1 MKKRFS
7 VFFIVFAFI
16 LSLGAI
22 GSLSFKNKAF
32 AEEFEEKIESKSAY
46 LADYISGTVIYEKNS
61 AERLPIASMCKIM
74 TLLLTFEEI
83 DLGNLSFD
91 EDIIVSD
98 NAAGMGGSQVFLEAN
113 ASYKAEELIKSVVVA
128 SANDSCVALA
138 ERISGSE
145 QAFTKRMNERAKELG
160 MDDTV
165 FVNCTGLPKAGQYSC
180 AKDVAKMFSALLSH
194 DYYFKFSNVWL
205 DKIYHPKGRLTEIS
219 NTNKLVRFY
228 NGCDGGKTG
237 YTSEAGHCLSASAT
251 RDGMRLV
258 CVVISSPS
266 SKTRFKEV
274 SSLFNFGFA
283 NFTNKLIIDENE
295 PLDLT
300 VNVEKGK
307 KSSIKVVPEKSF
319 YAFSGKNDKRA
330 FEFDFKQENRIV
342 APIAKGDVV
351 GTLYVYENG
360 VEVGSVNILAM
371 EDVSQKG
378 FIDGIYDV
386 TDNWTLVG

>member
-22 GSLSFKNKAF
+22 GSLSFKSKAF

-46 LADYISGTVIYEKNS
+46 LADYNSGTVVYEKNA
-61 AERLPIASMCKIM
+61 AEHLPIASMCKIM
-74 TLLLTFEEI
+74 TLLLSFEEI
-83 DLGNLSFD
+83 DLGNLLFD
-91 EDIIVSD
+91 DDVTISE

-113 ASYKAEELIKSVVVA
+113 ANYKVEELIKSIVVA

-138 ERISGSE
+138 ERICGSE

-160 MDDTV
+160 MNDTI

-194 DYYFKFSNVWL
+194 EDYFRFSNIWL
-205 DKIYHPKGRLTEIS
+205 DKVFHPKGRITEIS

-258 CVVISSPS
+258 CVVISSPN

-274 SSLFNFGFA
+274 SFLFNFGFA

-295 PLDLT
+295 PLNLS
-300 VNVEKGK
+300 VKVEKGK
-307 KSSIKVVPEKSF
+307 KSTINVIPEKSF
-319 YAFSGKNDKRA
+319 YSFSAKNDKRA
-330 FEFDFKQENRIV
+330 FELDFRQENEII
-342 APIAKGDVV
+342 APITKGDVM

-360 VEVGSVNILAM
+360 IEIGSVKVLSM
-371 EDVSQKG
+371 EDVSKKG
-378 FIDGIYDV
+378 LIDGIYDI

>member
-46 LADYISGTVIYEKNS
+46 LADYNSGTVIYEKNS

-138 ERISGSE
+138 ERICGSE

-194 DYYFKFSNVWL
+194 DEYFKFSNVWL
-205 DKIYHPKGRLTEIS
+205 DKISHPKGRLTEIS

-237 YTSEAGHCLSASAT
+237 YTSEAGHCLSASAA

-342 APIAKGDVV
+342 APIVKGDVV

-371 EDVSQKG
+371 EDVAQKG

>member
-46 LADYISGTVIYEKNS
+46 LADYNSGTVIYEKNS

-98 NAAGMGGSQVFLEAN
+98 NAAGMGGSQVFLETN

-138 ERISGSE
+138 ERICGSE

-165 FVNCTGLPKAGQYSC
+165 FANCTGLPKAGQYSC

-205 DKIYHPKGRLTEIS
+205 DKISHPKGRLTEIS

-342 APIAKGDVV
+342 APIVKGDVV

-371 EDVSQKG
+371 EDVAQKG

>member
-46 LADYISGTVIYEKNS
+46 LADYNSGTVIYEKNS

-138 ERISGSE
+138 ERICGSE

-205 DKIYHPKGRLTEIS
+205 DKISHPKGRLTEIS

-342 APIAKGDVV
+342 APIVKGDVV

-371 EDVSQKG
+371 EDVAQKG

>member
-46 LADYISGTVIYEKNS
+46 LADYNSGTVIYEKNS

-138 ERISGSE
+138 ERICGSE

-371 EDVSQKG
+371 EDVAQKG

>member
-32 AEEFEEKIESKSAY
+32 ADEFEEKIESKSAY
-46 LADYISGTVIYEKNS
+46 LADYNSGTVIYEKNS

-113 ASYKAEELIKSVVVA
+113 AKYKADELIKSVVVA

-237 YTSEAGHCLSASAT
+237 YTHEAGHCLSASAT

-371 EDVSQKG
+371 EDVAQKG

>member
-46 LADYISGTVIYEKNS
+46 LADYNSGTVIYEKNS

-205 DKIYHPKGRLTEIS
+205 DKISHPKGRLTEIS

-342 APIAKGDVV
+342 APIVKGDVV

-371 EDVSQKG
+371 EDVAQKG

-386 TDNWTLVG
+386 TDNWTFVG

>member
-46 LADYISGTVIYEKNS
+46 LADYNSGTVIYEKNS

-91 EDIIVSD
+91 EDVIVSD

-113 ASYKAEELIKSVVVA
+113 AKYKADELIKSVVVA

-205 DKIYHPKGRLTEIS
+205 DKISHPKGRLTEIS

-342 APIAKGDVV
+342 APIVKGDVV

-371 EDVSQKG
+371 EDVAQKG

>member
-22 GSLSFKNKAF
+22 GSFSFKSKVF
-32 AEEFEEKIESKSAY
+32 AEGFDEKIESESAY
-46 LADYISGTVIYEKNS
+46 LADYNSGTVIYEKKA
-61 AERLPIASMCKIM
+61 AEHLPIASMCKIM

-83 DLGNLSFD
+83 DFGNLSFD
-91 EDIIVSD
+91 ENVAVSE
-98 NAAGMGGSQVFLEAN
+98 NAAAMGGSQVFLEAN
-113 ASYKAEELIKSVVVA
+113 ANYKAEELIKSIVVA

-138 ERISGSE
+138 EKICGNE
-145 QAFTKRMNERAKELG
+145 QAFTKKMNERAKELG
-160 MDDTV
+160 MNDTV

-180 AKDVAKMFSALLSH
+180 AKDVSKMFSALLSH
-194 DYYFKFSNVWL
+194 EDYFRFSNIWL
-205 DKIYHPKGRLTEIS
+205 DKITHPKGRVTEIS

-228 NGCDGGKTG
+228 NGCDSGKTG

-258 CVVISSPS
+258 CVVISSPN

-274 SSLFNFGFA
+274 SSMLSFGFA
-283 NFTNKLIIDENE
+283 NYANKLIIDENE

-300 VNVEKGK
+300 VKVEKGK
-307 KSSIKVVPEKSF
+307 KTTINVIPEKSF
-319 YAFSGKNDKRA
+319 YAFSAKNDKRA
-330 FEFDFKQENRIV
+330 FEFDFKQENKAI
-342 APIAKGDVV
+342 APITKGDVL

-360 VEVGSVNILAM
+360 VEIGSVKVLAM
-371 EDVSQKG
+371 EDIAKKG
-378 FIDGIYDV
+378 LIDGLYDI

>member
-22 GSLSFKNKAF
+22 GSLSVKNKAF

-46 LADYISGTVIYEKNS
+46 LADYNSGTVIYEKNS

-74 TLLLTFEEI
+74 TLLLVFEEI
-83 DLGNLSFD
+83 DFGNLSFD
-91 EDIIVSD
+91 EDVIVSD

-113 ASYKAEELIKSVVVA
+113 AKYKADELIKSVVVA

-205 DKIYHPKGRLTEIS
+205 DKISHPKGRLTEIS

-342 APIAKGDVV
+342 APIVKGDVV

-371 EDVSQKG
+371 EDVAQKG

>member
-46 LADYISGTVIYEKNS
+46 LADYNSGTVIYEKNS

-113 ASYKAEELIKSVVVA
+113 AKYKADELIKSVVVA

>member
-46 LADYISGTVIYEKNS
+46 LADYNSGTVIYEKNS

-180 AKDVAKMFSALLSH
+180 ARDVAKMFSALLSH

-205 DKIYHPKGRLTEIS
+205 DKISHPKGRLTEIS

-237 YTSEAGHCLSASAT
+237 YTHEAGHCLSASAT

-342 APIAKGDVV
+342 APIVKGDVV

-371 EDVSQKG
+371 EDVAQKG

>member
-46 LADYISGTVIYEKNS
+46 LADYNSGTVIYEKNS

-205 DKIYHPKGRLTEIS
+205 DKISHPKGRLTEIS

-371 EDVSQKG
+371 EDVAQKG

>member
-113 ASYKAEELIKSVVVA
+113 ASYKADELIKSVVVA

-205 DKIYHPKGRLTEIS
+205 DKISHPKGRLTEIS

-266 SKTRFKEV
+266 SKTRFNEV

-342 APIAKGDVV
+342 APIVKGDVV

-371 EDVSQKG
+371 EDVAQKG

>member
-46 LADYISGTVIYEKNS
+46 LADYNSGTVIYEKNS

-91 EDIIVSD
+91 EDVIVSD

-113 ASYKAEELIKSVVVA
+113 AKYKADELIKSVVVA

-205 DKIYHPKGRLTEIS
+205 DKISHPKGRLTEIS

-307 KSSIKVVPEKSF
+307 KSFIKVVPEKSF

-371 EDVSQKG
+371 EDVAQKG